1 VTTKKIDLKTIFY
14 YILNIVTMNTT
25 YIDLLPDD
33 VIDKIYKEVHT
44 RNMNEIL
51 WDIETAKSDIESTI
65 VSKRRWKRR
74 FTNVLRELSQ

>member
-1 VTTKKIDLKTIFY
+1 MTTKKIDLKTIFY